1 MARGHPMS
9 AAARAKL
16 SARMK
21 GHGWGGKR
29 HVGGHKGHKMSAKA
43 RENISKALKGK
54 KHSHKGH
61 SPSADTRAKI
71 AAALRAHYAA
81 TASRG
86 TARRRAVAGGR
97 RSVST
102 TSLKNLRRRQL
113 TGPPSHAPVLK
124 RGQRTHKF
132 HSGTHR
138 LIMSHKYRSR
148 KGLIHRRRK
157 HRTRIVIHRYV
168 RHHRVWRKRRRR

>member
-9 AAARAKL
+9 PAARAKL

-29 HVGGHKGHKMSAKA
+29 HVGGHKGLKMSAKA

-54 KHSHKGH
+54 KHPHKGH

-81 TASRG
+81 SASRG
-86 TARRRAVAGGR
+86 TQRTAGR
-97 RSVST
+97 KPT
-102 TSLKNLRRRQL
+102 AKSLKNLRRRNV
-113 TGPPSHAPVLK
+113 TGPSSRAPVLR

-138 LIMSHKYRSR
+138 LIVSHKYRSR
-148 KGLIHRRRK
+148 KGFIHRRRK

-168 RHHRVWRKRRRR
+168 RHHRVWRRRKR